1 MYDVLM
7 SEQFKS
13 RLQDLFFI
21 EEDRN
26 QNVTDAL
33 VESVLDEFKDA
44 KETIL
49 TQVEIIQTFDSM
61 KNYQEAM
68 KILDESVAND
78 IEDVLQQNNLHI
90 DKSALAMVG

>member
-1 MYDVLM
+1 
-7 SEQFKS
+7 
-13 RLQDLFFI
+13 
-21 EEDRN
+21 
-26 QNVTDAL
+26 
-33 VESVLDEFKDA
+33 
-44 KETIL
+44 
-49 TQVEIIQTFDSM
+49 M

>member
-33 VESVLDEFKDA
+33 VAGVFDEFKDS

-68 KILDESVAND
+68 RVLDESVEND
-78 IEDVLQQNNLHI
+78 IEDILHQNNLHI
-90 DKSALAMVG
+90 DKIALAMVG